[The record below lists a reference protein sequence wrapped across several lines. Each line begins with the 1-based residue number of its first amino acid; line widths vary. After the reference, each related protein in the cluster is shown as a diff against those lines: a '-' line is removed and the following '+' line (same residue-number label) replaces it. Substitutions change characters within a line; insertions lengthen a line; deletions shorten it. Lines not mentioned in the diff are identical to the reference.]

1 MSSKKEMLNLAL
13 IGARNSGKTV
23 YLSTLWGK
31 GLLQSSD
38 EETKEYLK
46 INWDEVER
54 NKKVAATEG
63 SRKVLNFTY
72 NKNKKIGKVA
82 LSISDY
88 DGYFAESLGAD
99 EKEKDDKKEA
109 LSEEEEGIKNTKNER
124 TGVKEDVKNSKGC
137 IFFVPFEKDP
147 DRLKDFTYEIDAF
160 IQLAEKKNYELSPIP
175 ATLVVTKWD
184 ESEFFQAENELEK
197 VKEYITKNKY
207 LKRILTLIESSF
219 KQIEIIPLSSFENYN
234 LLKPIDFSL
243 EKTFE
248 HYFKKAKELEEKKE
262 FEKLCL
268 YLSNRWEDIQYCKAY
283 DFHKLYNLAQ
293 EEFVQILNEK
303 ISQENIENKENLIN
317 KYKSYFITN
326 DKKLKEIE
334 KKVESERNRITRNQ
348 RLKFMLILILGLL
361 IMVYTYLYISKSKA
375 SEEYNIIING
385 YEKGMNYKKLK
396 KPIDTFLQN
405 YKVGDFSLTLSS
417 IESMRNKLNKI
428 KVELQQKE
436 NNLQEKILE
445 DDNLTADEK
454 QNQLNLKTTITP
466 EVKQS
471 LVNAKALQ
479 NWKGNVKNCLHNTC
493 TQDDNGLAIIEK
505 LLAKADSLYDDGTV
519 QKLKKELLVK
529 QSNIKK
535 HMDEEELKNWKAK
548 AESCL
553 QSECTKDDSGL
564 TIVENLLAK
573 TNMLDNENEN
583 VIKLKDQLTTRAMD
597 IKFYISLDQVEFFD
611 DMTTFVN
618 TQTNITIENAKLILS
633 KLKQFNELGNIDIE
647 QYNNLLGTEP
657 FKELYKEIV
666 KKVELEKNV
675 EDAISKVET
684 ANLNDLQ
691 NIEIKNYNEWSSS
704 QQQRLKDAL
713 DKRYSE
719 IFEEK
724 VINKIPDLFDQRA
737 NNSWK
742 SSKYDTFINNCKIK
756 DIHYSYKYSNHPQF
770 YKISKHLENLNKVE
784 RLRTQGIN
792 NITVSIT
799 GKEDNSIDFHC
810 GIDNFGK
817 KMEDIIIEGFS
828 SRLTYEDDGAYE
840 CNNDTITFKNSI
852 TLNVQTYFL
861 HLTEWNIAN
870 NYDLESE
877 RINFS
882 LDELWQL
889 SNGETVSKLVDDNKI
904 ELRFQRKW
912 WN

>member
-1 MSSKKEMLNLAL
+1 MSSKKEMLNLVL

-31 GLLQSSD
+31 GLLRDLGAPTQ
-38 EETKEYLK
+38 EYLK
-46 INWDEVER
+46 LNWDELEKN
-54 NKKVAATEG
+54 NKLPATEG
-63 SRKVLNFTY
+63 NRKVLNFTY
-72 NKNKKIGKVA
+72 TQNKKIGKVS
-82 LSISDY
+82 LSIPDF
-88 DGYFAESLGAD
+88 DGYFAESLRAD
-99 EKEKDDKKEA
+99 EGKEDDKKEV
-109 LSEEEEGIKNTKNER
+109 LSEEEEGIKNTKTER
-124 TGVKEDVKNSKGC
+124 AGLKADVKSSKGC

-147 DRLKDFTYEIDAF
+147 DRLKDFATEIDAF

-184 ESEFFQAENELEK
+184 ESEFFKAEDELEK
-197 VKEYITKNKY
+197 VKEYISKNTY
-207 LKRILTLIESSF
+207 LNRILTLIESSF
-219 KQIEIIPLSSFENYN
+219 KQVEIIPLSSFKTYN

-293 EEFVQILNEK
+293 EEFAQILKKK

-326 DKKLKEIE
+326 DKKFKEKE
-334 KKVESERNRITRNQ
+334 KEVESERNRITRNQ
-348 RLKFMLILILGLL
+348 RLKFTGAFIAGLL
-361 IMVYTYLYISKSKA
+361 IIVYAYLYISKSKA
-375 SEEYNIIING
+375 SEEYNVIISG

-417 IESMRNKLNKI
+417 IKSMRNKLNKI

-454 QNQLNLKTTITP
+454 QNQLTLKTTITP

-471 LVNAKALQ
+471 LANAKALQ
-479 NWKGNVKNCLHNTC
+479 IWKGNVENCLHNSC
-493 TQDDNGLAIIEK
+493 TQDDNGLAIIEN
-505 LLAKADSLYDDGTV
+505 LLTQVDSLYDDGTV
-519 QKLKKELLVK
+519 QKSKKELLVK

-548 AESCL
+548 VTSCL
-553 QSECTKDDSGL
+553 QSECTKDDNGL
-564 TIVENLLAK
+564 KIVENLLAK
-573 TNMLDNENEN
+573 TDILDNEDEN
-583 VIKLKDQLTTRAMD
+583 VLKLKDQLTTKVID
-597 IKFYISLDQVEFFD
+597 IKFYISLDQVESFD
-611 DMTTFVN
+611 EMTSFVN
-618 TQTNITIENAKLILS
+618 TQTNITVGNAKLILS
-633 KLKQFNELGNIDIE
+633 KLKQFNELENIDIE
-647 QYNNLLGTEP
+647 KYNNLLGTEP

-691 NIEIKNYNEWSSS
+691 NIEIQNYNEWSPS
-704 QQQRLKDAL
+704 QQQRLKDSL

-719 IFEEK
+719 LFKSK
-724 VINKIPDLFDQRA
+724 VLNEIPDLFNQIA

-742 SSKYDTFINNCKIK
+742 SNKYDSFIEKCNIQNIG
-756 DIHYSYKYSNHPQF
+756 YSYKYSNHQQF
-770 YKISKHLENLNKVE
+770 YKISKHLEDLNKVE
-784 RLRTQGIN
+784 RLRTQGIS
-792 NITVSIT
+792 NISVSIK
-799 GKEDNSIDFHC
+799 GKKDNSIDFHC
-810 GIDNFGK
+810 GIGWNGK

-828 SRLTYEDDGAYE
+828 SKLTYENDGADE
-840 CNNDTITFKNSI
+840 CNNDTRTFKNYI
-852 TLNVQTYFL
+852 TLNAQTYSL
-861 HLTEWNIAN
+861 HLTEWNIVN
-870 NYDLESE
+870 SYDLENQSV
-877 RINFS
+877 NFS
-882 LDELWQL
+882 LLELWQL
-889 SNGETVSKLVDDNKI
+889 SNGETIPKLVDDEKI
-904 ELRFQRKW
+904 ELRFKRKW
-912 WN
+912 